1 MLSPLVRALSVEA
14 PNVTVHLLPRSKAS
28 KEMLTT
34 NRADIVIEPEGLF
47 GEGDFPSQHL
57 ISDRWLCAVDSASP
71 HASQEKI
78 SKREFLDLPHAVYG
92 LGRSEEHTSEL
103 QSLMRISY
111 AVFCLK
117 KKKNKNTRHTTL

>member
-34 NRADIVIEPEGLF
+34 SRADIVIEPEGLF

-92 LGRSEEHTSEL
+92 FGADRQSSEDRRVGKESVSTVRSREAPLHE
-103 QSLMRISY
+103 
-111 AVFCLK
+111 
-117 KKKNKNTRHTTL
+117 KNNYKN